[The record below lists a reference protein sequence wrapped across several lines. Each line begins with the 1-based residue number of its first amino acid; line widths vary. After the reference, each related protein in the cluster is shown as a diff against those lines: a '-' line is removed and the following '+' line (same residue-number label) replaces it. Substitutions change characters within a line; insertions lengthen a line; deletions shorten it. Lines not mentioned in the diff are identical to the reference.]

1 MTTARTTPTKRVL
14 ARAKRTTPEASPK
27 PPATANWKTRTARMA
42 PMGSMT
48 MPSHLTMEEI
58 LRTGL
63 MTRRRG
69 PMTVGPVT
77 TRMAPRREATVQ
89 SKWKM

>member
-1 MTTARTTPTKRVL
+1 
-14 ARAKRTTPEASPK
+14 
-27 PPATANWKTRTARMA
+27 MA